1 MMLGTMTGPGLCAA
15 GGGHG
20 WTRSVCCWG
29 HGWTRSVCGL
39 CMWPKLYIGTAII
52 IETEM
57 VYFRTFTVA
66 EGSRS
71 DWSVSLCVPLAM

>member
-1 MMLGTMTGPGLCAA
+1 MLLGAMAGPGLCAA
-15 GGGHG
+15 G
-20 WTRSVCCWG
+20 G

-66 EGSRS
+66 EGSKE
-71 DWSVSLCVPLAM
+71 